1 VDDTIIH
8 MDNDLERV
16 KNMMLF
22 LSTFEQLSRLKIKFH
37 KSEISVMG
45 SQRSR
50 NSNIL
55 KSLDAHT
62 LPF

>member
-1 VDDTIIH
+1 MDDTIIH